1 MQNTM
6 TYLYDDQFPRILL
19 LSTRLTILSL
29 AVVAVVS
36 ALIA

>member
-1 MQNTM
+1 MQNNL
-6 TYLYDDQFPRILL
+6 TYLYDDQFPRILFF
-19 LSTRLTILSL
+19 STGLTILSL

>member
-19 LSTRLTILSL
+19 LSTGLTILSL